1 MPDQNLIQLMKFTLV
16 STVFNEASRLDR
28 TIEELNNQTLQPSE
42 IIITDAGSTDGTYEM
57 LLKWQLTSQVPIK
70 LLVKERCNVAEGR
83 NLAIKAAS
91 YDLIASTDFGCR
103 FHPQWLESLMEPF
116 KDPSVKAVG
125 GAFAVLDE
133 DIETLPAKAA
143 YLLFDGYKD
152 NIHEDW
158 FTPTSRSVAY
168 YKEVFDAVGGYCEW
182 LTLAADDT
190 IFGRLAKKIGF
201 RFYMVDKPYVYW
213 GRHTKAMAYAKE
225 AFRYGLGDGEAHIN
239 IRSTLSKLME
249 LVVRTSFLLALL
261 VLFPLVGMHKIPAAA
276 SLLILL
282 LFMPGFRSY
291 YRHFKVWLRLRSD
304 KYNIRVFLYSFYLME
319 LTRYYYL
326 KGFYKGYIKS
336 PAFRKKAALEL
347 SKRFSA

>member
-1 MPDQNLIQLMKFTLV
+1 MPDQHLIQRMKFTLV
-16 STVFNEASRLDR
+16 STVFNEATRLDR
-28 TIEELNNQTLQPSE
+28 TIEELQNQTLQPSE
-42 IIITDAGSTDGTYEM
+42 IIITDAGSTDGTYER
-57 LLKWQLTSQVPIK
+57 LLKWQLISEVPIK
-70 LLVKERCNVAEGR
+70 LLVKDRCNVAEGR
-83 NLAIKAAS
+83 NLAIRAAS

-103 FHPQWLESLMEPF
+103 FHPQWLESIMEPF
-116 KDPSVKAVG
+116 KDPAVKAVG

-152 NIHEDW
+152 NIHEEW

-190 IFGRLAKKIGF
+190 IFGRLAKKIGY

-239 IRSTLSKLME
+239 LRSTISKCIE
-249 LVVRTSFLLALL
+249 LVLR
-261 VLFPLVGMHKIPAAA
+261 VLFLITLIVLVPLIGIHKITPDFM
-276 SLLILL
+276 LILL
-282 LFMPGFRSY
+282 PLSLSFRPY
-291 YRHFKVWLRLRSD
+291 FRHTKVWLRLHSD
-304 KYNIRVFLYSFYLME
+304 KYNFRVFVYSFYLME
-319 LTRYYYL
+319 LTRYFYL
-326 KGFYKGYIKS
+326 KGFYKGYVQS
-336 PAFRKKAALEL
+336 PPFRKKAAREL
-347 SKRFSA
+347 SKKFAAQ